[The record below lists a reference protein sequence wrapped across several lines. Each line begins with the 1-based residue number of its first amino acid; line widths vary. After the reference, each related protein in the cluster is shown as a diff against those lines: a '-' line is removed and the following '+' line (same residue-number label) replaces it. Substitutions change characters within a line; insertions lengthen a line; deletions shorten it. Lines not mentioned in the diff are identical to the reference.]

1 MAMLGVYECIQQAC
15 HILAV
20 TGVLVMY
27 GMTASAAAEGITV
40 EDAVRL
46 ALHNNPALQAQQQ
59 LMTAAEGELRQAR
72 TFPHNPRLEWEGLT
86 GHDRNEVRRSARKFT
101 AKLSQEVPLG
111 GKWHQ
116 RIQVAAAG
124 LDRTQWEVQNAQ
136 RELIKEVKETFYRL
150 LFLEEKRA
158 FAEQAV
164 ALAQR
169 LAESADARYRAG
181 ESPQLDVNLARVEVH
196 NVRRQRLDVLSQLTQ
211 ARVTLNRLLG
221 RPADTP
227 LTVSGTLD
235 APPQPLDPEPLR
247 QQALQQRPDLRSRT
261 AAIDAALAEVA
272 LARAQRVP
280 DVEVAFVFEREETGE
295 DIRQT
300 FGGSM
305 AVPLPLWNRNT
316 GAIAAAQARTRA
328 AELERT
334 TLQHVVTTEIA
345 TTIAELQRLR
355 LSLQL
360 FQDTILPQSRANLDL
375 LQQAFAT
382 GEIGIVQLVTEQRAF
397 IDRNNEY
404 LETRFAYRTSLVT
417 LESSVGGGTP

>member
-1 MAMLGVYECIQQAC
+1 MAMLGVYERVQHAWCFV
-15 HILAV
+15 AV
-20 TGVLVMY
+20 TGVLVMSR
-27 GMTASAAAEGITV
+27 MTASAAAEGITV
-40 EDAVRL
+40 EEAVRL

-72 TFPHNPRLEWEGLT
+72 TFPNNPRLEWEGLT
-86 GHDRNEVRRSARKFT
+86 GHERNEVRRGARKFT
-101 AKLSQEVPLG
+101 AKLSQELPLG

-150 LFLEEKRA
+150 LFLEDKRT

-164 ALAQR
+164 TLAQR
-169 LAESADARYRAG
+169 LADIADERYRAG
-181 ESPQLDVNLARVEVH
+181 DSPQLDVNLARVEVH
-196 NVRRQRLDVLSQLTQ
+196 NVRRHRLEVLSQLTQ

-221 RPADTP
+221 RPADAP
-227 LTVSGTLD
+227 LAVSGTLD
-235 APPQPLDPEPLR
+235 APPQLLDLEPLR

-300 FGGSM
+300 FGGGM
-305 AVPLPLWNRNT
+305 AVPLPLWNRHT
-316 GAIAAAQARTRA
+316 GAIAAAQCRTRA
-328 AELERT
+328 AEHERT
-334 TLQHVVTTEIA
+334 TLQHVAATEIA
-345 TTIAELQRLR
+345 TTVAELQRLR
-355 LSLQL
+355 TSLQL
-360 FQDTILPQSRANLDL
+360 FQEAILPQSRENLAL
-375 LQQAFAT
+375 LQQAFAA
-382 GEIGIVQLVTEQRAF
+382 GEIGIVPLVTEQRAF
-397 IDRNNEY
+397 IDRHNDY

-417 LESSVGGGTP
+417 LESLVGGGTP

>member
-1 MAMLGVYECIQQAC
+1 M
-15 HILAV
+15 
-20 TGVLVMY
+20 
-27 GMTASAAAEGITV
+27 
-40 EDAVRL
+40 
-46 ALHNNPALQAQQQ
+46 
-59 LMTAAEGELRQAR
+59 
-72 TFPHNPRLEWEGLT
+72 
-86 GHDRNEVRRSARKFT
+86 
-101 AKLSQEVPLG
+101 
-111 GKWHQ
+111 
-116 RIQVAAAG
+116 
-124 LDRTQWEVQNAQ
+124 
-136 RELIKEVKETFYRL
+136 KETFYRL
-150 LFLEEKRA
+150 LFLEDKRA

-181 ESPQLDVNLARVEVH
+181 DSPQLDVNLARVEVH

-280 DVEVAFVFEREETGE
+280 DVELAFVFEREETGE

-334 TLQHVVTTEIA
+334 TLQHVVATEIA

-355 LSLQL
+355 TSLQL
-360 FQDTILPQSRANLDL
+360 FQDAILPQSRENLAL
-375 LQQAFAT
+375 LQQAFAA
-382 GEIGIVQLVTEQRAF
+382 GEIGMVPLVTEQRAF
-397 IDRNNEY
+397 MDRNNEY

-417 LESSVGGGTP
+417 LESLVGGGAP

>member
-1 MAMLGVYECIQQAC
+1 MAMLSMYECVQ
-15 HILAV
+15 HTWRMLAV

-27 GMTASAAAEGITV
+27 SMTASAAAEGITV
-40 EDAVRL
+40 EEAVRL
-46 ALHNNPALQAQQQ
+46 ALHNNPALQAQEQM
-59 LMTAAEGELRQAR
+59 MTVAEGELRQAQ
-72 TFPHNPRLEWEGLT
+72 TFPNNPRLEWEGLT
-86 GHDRNEVRRSARKFT
+86 GRDRNEVRRGARKFT
-101 AKLSQEVPLG
+101 AKLSQELPLG
-111 GKWHQ
+111 GKWRQ

-124 LDRTQWEVQNAQ
+124 LDRTHWDVQNAQ

-150 LFLEEKRA
+150 LFLEDKRA

-169 LAESADARYRAG
+169 LADIADERYRAG
-181 ESPQLDVNLARVEVH
+181 DSPQLDVNLARVEVH
-196 NVRRQRLDVLSQLTQ
+196 NVSRQRLEVLSQLTQ
-211 ARVTLNRLLG
+211 ARLTLNRLLG
-221 RPADTP
+221 RTLEAS

-235 APPQPLDPEPLR
+235 VPPQPFDLETLR

-261 AAIDAALAEVA
+261 AAIDAALAEMA

-305 AVPLPLWNRNT
+305 AVPLPLWNRHT

-328 AELERT
+328 AALERT
-334 TLQHVVTTEIA
+334 TLQHVVATEVGTTV
-345 TTIAELQRLR
+345 AELQRLR
-355 LSLQL
+355 ASLQL
-360 FQDTILPQSRANLDL
+360 FQDAILPQGRENLTL
-375 LQQAFAT
+375 LQQAFTA
-382 GEIGIVQLVTEQRAF
+382 GEIGIVPLIAEQRAF

-417 LESSVGGGTP
+417 LESMVGGGTP

>member
-1 MAMLGVYECIQQAC
+1 MG
-15 HILAV
+15 
-20 TGVLVMY
+20 G
-27 GMTASAAAEGITV
+27 
-40 EDAVRL
+40 
-46 ALHNNPALQAQQQ
+46 
-59 LMTAAEGELRQAR
+59 
-72 TFPHNPRLEWEGLT
+72 
-86 GHDRNEVRRSARKFT
+86 
-101 AKLSQEVPLG
+101 AK
-111 GKWHQ
+111 
-116 RIQVAAAG
+116 R
-124 LDRTQWEVQNAQ
+124 Q

-181 ESPQLDVNLARVEVH
+181 DSPQLDVNLARVEVH
-196 NVRRQRLDVLSQLTQ
+196 TVRRQRLDVLSQLTQ

-227 LTVSGTLD
+227 LAVRGTLD
-235 APPQPLDPEPLR
+235 APPQPLDLEPLR
-247 QQALQQRPDLRSRT
+247 QQALQQRPDLHSRT

-280 DVEVAFVFEREETGE
+280 DVELAFVFEREETGE

-328 AELERT
+328 AELERF
-334 TLQHVVTTEIA
+334 TLQQVVATEIA
-345 TTIAELQRLR
+345 TTVAELQRLR
-355 LSLQL
+355 TSLQL
-360 FQDTILPQSRANLDL
+360 FQDAILPQSRENLAL
-375 LQQAFAT
+375 LQQAFAA
-382 GEIGIVQLVTEQRAF
+382 GEIGIVPLVTEQRAF
-397 IDRNNEY
+397 MDRNNEY

-417 LESSVGGGTP
+417 LESLVGGGTP